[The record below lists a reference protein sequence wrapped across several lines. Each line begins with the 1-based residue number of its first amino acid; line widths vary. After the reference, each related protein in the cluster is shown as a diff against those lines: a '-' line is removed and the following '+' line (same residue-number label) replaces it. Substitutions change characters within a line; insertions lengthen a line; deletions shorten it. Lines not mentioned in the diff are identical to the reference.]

1 MVALIRQPEAREKKP
16 EFSDL
21 PPTIFRQ
28 LEKLCGDKIASSGT
42 AFGGLSASAG
52 FIMTLASGR
61 KVFAKGTHPA
71 ETAHGSAN
79 LAQEISAYQ
88 IVEALRDASPPYIG
102 VVSDGEEDGWMLGV
116 WECID
121 HDPALVSLPRLMQL
135 LKDWQASKGA
145 QEVLPSVREQVY
157 INQFFSVEKK
167 WQRLKND
174 TAIRKKFLT
183 LFENPAAAEAWF
195 EKSIDALAEWQIRA
209 SRLGAPE
216 GLVHGDLRLDNFI
229 FTGDRAYAVDWPNAC
244 FGPLVFDQMFLFSNL
259 EAEGFGKTEELTE
272 QFGSYISDD
281 AVAMLASLSGYFAD
295 QAYREVPERM
305 PRLRW
310 MQKSMLLA
318 QLKCLS
324 RLGIIESIPRMTD
337 ENQ

>member
-1 MVALIRQPEAREKKP
+1 MVTILGFTFKENIPDTRNSGVAGLYQTLMAAGAEVPGAVLYGPSDETVDAPLAKTMKIVRGPRRFAQFKALDPNLNQVI
-16 EFSDL
+16 SHMMDL
-21 PPTIFRQ
+21 PA
-28 LEKLCGDKIASSGT
+28 D
-42 AFGGLSASAG
+42 
-52 FIMTLASGR
+52 
-61 KVFAKGTHPA
+61 
-71 ETAHGSAN
+71 
-79 LAQEISAYQ
+79 
-88 IVEALRDASPPYIG
+88 AL
-102 VVSDGEEDGWMLGV
+102 L
-116 WECID
+116 
-121 HDPALVSLPRLMQL
+121 SLPRLMQL
-135 LKDWQASKGA
+135 LKDWQASNGA

-174 TAIRKKFLT
+174 AAIRKKFLT

-229 FTGDRAYAVDWPNAC
+229 FTGERAYAVDWPNAC
-244 FGPLVFDQMFLFSNL
+244 FGPFVFDQMFLFSNL